1 MPQGG
6 LLSLRFTSHL
16 FTVMVQ
22 KEFRIFEKKI
32 VKISSF
38 SKLTLYTECING
50 GLIIILL
57 FLCENSFKFVHADEA
72 SEAIWH
78 KDKRIINWQ
87 PFLHSVYFVDGQ
99 KQRRFTWILS
109 PVHHLM
115 VESGISRGP
124 GKTELSC
131 LNCACSCGG
140 SRLSFTDSVPSI
152 DWDTE
157 REVQIAKLSNQ
168 GNKRS
173 NYAKL
178 FVY

>member
-1 MPQGG
+1 M
-6 LLSLRFTSHL
+6 
-16 FTVMVQ
+16 
-22 KEFRIFEKKI
+22 
-32 VKISSF
+32 
-38 SKLTLYTECING
+38 
-50 GLIIILL
+50 
-57 FLCENSFKFVHADEA
+57 
-72 SEAIWH
+72 
-78 KDKRIINWQ
+78 
-87 PFLHSVYFVDGQ
+87 HSVYFVDGQ

-115 VESGISRGP
+115 AESGISRSP
-124 GKTELSC
+124 CKTELSC

-140 SRLSFTDSVPSI
+140 SGLSFTDSVPSI